1 MNTRSAHAVYLKKGH
16 KYIFCNEDLE
26 LAFEKD
32 VLEEIT
38 EMWNARI
45 KIDDIAIKFRRD
57 PDEVFLAIFHQ
68 ARAGKIKRKLNYIES
83 VQHLKIK
90 KDIPTVISYEGR
102 RYIYEPQGR

>member
-1 MNTRSAHAVYLKKGH
+1 MNTRSAHAVYLKKGLD
-16 KYIFCNEDLE
+16 YVFCNEDLE

-32 VLEEIT
+32 ALAEIT
-38 EMWNARI
+38 EMWNVGI

-68 ARAGKIKRKLNYIES
+68 ARAGEIKRKLNYVES

-90 KDIPTVISYEGR
+90 KDIPTVIDYEGR
-102 RYIYEPQGR
+102 RYVYKPQGR